1 MKYILISIP
10 IFFLTLFVYTKVVGP
25 IPFSVNQTTTNKTD
39 LFTVTGTGKISTTPD
54 IAKVT
59 IGIQA
64 NGTTVKIAQDE
75 MNRTINTVSD
85 AIKKLGIDKKDIK
98 TTNYNIN
105 PTYDYSNGKQKIT
118 GYNANTNLEIT
129 IRNLEQANTVI
140 DVSTANG
147 ANTVSNVSFDVEDKT
162 KAQNDARKLAI
173 EEAKKK
179 ATDASSVAGFRLGN
193 IINYQESFNDGSI
206 PRPYLMAA
214 KGVEEDTNV
223 STQIETGSQQI
234 QVTVTLSYEIQ

>member
-25 IPFSVNQTTTNKTD
+25 IPFSVSQTTTNKTD
-39 LFTVTGTGKISTTPD
+39 LFTVTGTGKVSAIPD

-59 IGIQA
+59 VGIQA
-64 NGTTVKIAQDE
+64 KGTTVKIAQDE

-85 AIKKLGIDKKDIK
+85 AIKKLGVDKKDIK

-105 PTYDYSNGKQKIT
+105 PTYDYSNGKQTIT

-147 ANTVSNVSFDVEDKT
+147 ANTVGNVSFDVEDKT

-179 ATDASSVAGFRLGN
+179 ATDASSVAGFRLGS
-193 IINYQESFNDGSI
+193 IINYQESFNGGTQ
-206 PRPYLMAA
+206 PRAYLMATKSNDTVSA
-214 KGVEEDTNV
+214 PTELESGSEE
-223 STQIETGSQQI
+223 I